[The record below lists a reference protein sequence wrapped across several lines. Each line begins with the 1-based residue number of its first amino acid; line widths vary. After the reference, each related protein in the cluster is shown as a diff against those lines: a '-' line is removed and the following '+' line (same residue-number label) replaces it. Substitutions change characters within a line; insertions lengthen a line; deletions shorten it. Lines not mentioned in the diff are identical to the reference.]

1 MNEAAMNKQQVE
13 GAAQK
18 GVGAMKQAAGKATGN
33 TKLEAKG
40 MADKAAG
47 TAKKAAGDA
56 KAAIH
61 KATR

>member
-1 MNEAAMNKQQVE
+1 MSKERIE

-18 GVGAMKQAAGKATGN
+18 GVGAAKEAVGKAVGN
-33 TKLEAKG
+33 RKLQAKG

-47 TAKKAAGDA
+47 SAKQAVGKAKDTV
-56 KAAIH
+56 H